1 MTPDQIPQLIT
12 NISLADPR
20 IMPSDTSE
28 ILAMAAL
35 WAAILK
41 DVPPEYAMNA
51 VGEHY
56 AKSPFTIKPSDIA
69 TRWNSEVRRR
79 MERHTDPT
87 PNVDPDNELAYRRA
101 LRDGRTAV
109 AQGAVAP
116 ANIRQLTS
124 GVSESDIRAMRQQ
137 GDLAEFIRAGM
148 AEGKRNA
155 AARRALI
162 LRHPDIAA
170 KLLLPP
176 LNYKFPEQWA
186 GAMPPEN
193 WGGSLNNAPER
204 KAILALVEEAEAADA
219 KRTVGAGTQ

>member
-1 MTPDQIPQLIT
+1 MDPTQIPRLIAE
-12 NISLADPR
+12 IALADRR
-20 IMPSDTSE
+20 IRREDRAEQTSQTDMWAG
-28 ILAMAAL
+28 ILM
-35 WAAILK
+35 
-41 DVPPEYAMNA
+41 DVPYEYAIKA
-51 VGEHY
+51 AQEHY
-56 AKSPFTIKPSDIA
+56 AKSQWAIQPSDIA
-69 TRWNSEVRRR
+69 TRWHAEVRDR
-79 MERHTDPT
+79 MARHTDPT
-87 PNVDPDNELAYRRA
+87 PNVDPDDELEYRRA
-101 LRDGRTAV
+101 IRAGRTAV
-109 AQGAVAP
+109 AQGAAAP

-124 GVSESDIRAMRQQ
+124 GVNESDVRAMRQQ

-204 KAILALVEEAEAADA
+204 RAILALVEEAEAADA
-219 KRTVGAGTQ
+219 KRTVGAGAR